1 MRIFLSF
8 ISLMLL
14 LLFSSCETGKKEVI
28 TEKIQYD
35 VNIKSPDSDYD
46 WWIQNLVG
54 PDRERL
60 VDEILAGAL
69 SGKYACWDYF
79 NKPLSPAD
87 VAAILSDTLILSVI
101 DAQPPYAAHDTTI
114 INTIYP
120 KDIQRL
126 RFLERWEKT
135 AGTLQIEKTIY
146 GIAPIAL
153 TFDNEGNERWYPLFW
168 IYIDEAFIQTLKN
181 N

>member
-1 MRIFLSF
+1 MRIFLAF
-8 ISLMLL
+8 VCLMF
-14 LLFSSCETGKKEVI
+14 LLFIGSCNSGKKEVI

-35 VNIKSPDSDYD
+35 VNIKSPDAAYD

-60 VDEILAGAL
+60 VDEILTGAL
-69 SGKYACWDYF
+69 SGKYACWDYY
-79 NKPLSPAD
+79 NKPLSPAG

-101 DAQPPYAAHDTTI
+101 DTEPPYEAHDTTI
-114 INTIYP
+114 ISTIHP

-135 AGTLQIEKTIY
+135 AGSLQIEKTIY

-168 IYIDEAFIQTLKN
+168 IYTDAHFIQTLTN